1 MYNQFAILDSNF
13 VFVHILFRFYVILNK
28 KRSELMNNFEF
39 YCPTKMVFGK
49 GSIAK
54 LSELICKDKKVLM
67 IYGGGSIKK
76 NGVYDQVKDALKNHT
91 VVEFSGIEPNP
102 AYETC
107 MKAVEIVKAENIDFL
122 LAVGGGSVLDGTKF
136 IAAAAKYK
144 GDDIYEKVKVD
155 FAFEDAMPLGSVMTL
170 PATGSE
176 MNCGAVISK
185 KETCEKFA
193 FHSPAVFPK
202 FSIIDPETTFSL
214 PIQQVRN
221 GIVDTFIHT
230 MELYATYDV
239 NTPLQDSWALG
250 LIKTLIQ
257 EAPKVIANNT
267 DYDAKANICW
277 CATCGLNYW
286 IAVGAVQDWSTHRI
300 GHELTALY
308 GLAHGQSLAVVL
320 PRLWQARKQDKA
332 QKLAKL
338 AREVYGCSEI
348 DDLKAADCA
357 IIKTEEFFRSLGMK
371 TKLSEYNVDKIEAA
385 TKIKERFETRKAL
398 LGEDLKVTPQ
408 MVYEILSNC

>member
-1 MYNQFAILDSNF
+1 MQ
-13 VFVHILFRFYVILNK
+13 
-28 KRSELMNNFEF
+28 NFEF

-67 IYGGGSIKK
+67 VYGGGSIKK
-76 NGVYDQVKDALKNHT
+76 NGVYDQVKEALKNHT
-91 VVEFSGIEPNP
+91 VIEFSGIEPNP

-107 MKAVEIVKAENIDFL
+107 MKAVEVVKSEKIDFL
-122 LAVGGGSVLDGTKF
+122 LAVGGGSTLDGTKF

-144 GDDIYEKVKVD
+144 GSDPYEFVKND
-155 FAFEDAMPLGSVMTL
+155 SPIEDALPLGSVMTL

-185 KETCEKFA
+185 RETQEKFA
-193 FHSPAVFPK
+193 FHSPVVFPK
-202 FSIIDPETTFSL
+202 FSIVDPETTFSL

-221 GIVDTFIHT
+221 GIVDTFVHT

-257 EAPKVIANNT
+257 EAPKVLANNS
-267 DYDAKANICW
+267 DYEAKANICW

-286 IAVGAVQDWSTHRI
+286 LALGTVQDWSTHRI
-300 GHELTALY
+300 GHELTAIY

-320 PRLWQARKQDKA
+320 PRLWTERKAVKA
-332 QKLAKL
+332 GKIAKL
-338 AREVYGCSEI
+338 AREVFGCSES
-348 DDLKAADCA
+348 DDMKAADCA

-371 TKLSEYNVDKIEAA
+371 TKLAEYEVNPIEAA
-385 TKIKERFETRKAL
+385 EKISKRFKERETL
-398 LGEDLKVTPQ
+398 LGEDSKITPE
-408 MVYEILSNC
+408 MVYDILKNC

>member
-1 MYNQFAILDSNF
+1 
-13 VFVHILFRFYVILNK
+13 
-28 KRSELMNNFEF
+28 MNNFEF

-54 LSELICKDKKVLM
+54 LEELIDKNKKVLM

-76 NGVYDQVKDALKNHT
+76 NGVYDQVKTALKNHT
-91 VVEFSGIEPNP
+91 LFEFSGIEPNP
-102 AYETC
+102 TYETC
-107 MKAVEIVKAENIDFL
+107 MKAVELVKKENIDFL
-122 LAVGGGSVLDGTKF
+122 LAVGGGSTLDGTKF

-144 GDDIYEKVKVD
+144 GEEPYDIVSKELAID
-155 FAFEDAMPLGSVMTL
+155 EALPLGSVMTL

-176 MNCGAVISK
+176 MNCAAVISR
-185 KETCEKFA
+185 TSTQEKFA
-193 FHSPAVFPK
+193 MRDPHVYPQ

-214 PIQQVRN
+214 PTGQVRN
-221 GIVDTFIHT
+221 GIVDTFVHV
-230 MELYATYDV
+230 MELYSTYDV

-257 EAPKVIANNT
+257 EAPKVLANNT

-286 IAVGAVQDWSTHRI
+286 LSVGAVQDWSTHRI
-300 GHELTALY
+300 GHELTAFY
-308 GLAHGQSLAVVL
+308 GLAHGQSLAIVL
-320 PRLWQARKQDKA
+320 PRLWQARKADKA

-338 AREVYGCSEI
+338 AREVYGCQET
-348 DDLKAADCA
+348 DELKAADCA
-357 IIKTEEFFRSLGMK
+357 IKKTEEFFNSIGMP
-371 TKLSEYNVDKIEAA
+371 TKLADYKVDANEAA
-385 TKIKERFETRKAL
+385 QRVKDRFEKRGTV

-408 MVYEILSNC
+408 MVYDVLKNC